1 MAQYTKFTTADG
13 QAVWL
18 EVDAVEQPIDAAPKG
33 LVDEVAIKA
42 KTTFEDALET
52 VRYNAGVFIEK
63 LRSLSESPDEVEINF
78 GLKAIGEAGGTFVI
92 AKGGLEANYNVKLVW
107 KRAEEKQD
115 NQAV

>member
-1 MAQYTKFTTADG
+1 MTQYAQFTTADG
-13 QAVWL
+13 QTIWV
-18 EVDAVEQPIDAAPKG
+18 EVDEVEQPTGAISKG
-33 LVDEVAIKA
+33 LVDEVALKA

-63 LRSLSESPDEVEINF
+63 LSSLSERPDEVEINF

-107 KRAEEKQD
+107 KRSEEK
-115 NQAV
+115 